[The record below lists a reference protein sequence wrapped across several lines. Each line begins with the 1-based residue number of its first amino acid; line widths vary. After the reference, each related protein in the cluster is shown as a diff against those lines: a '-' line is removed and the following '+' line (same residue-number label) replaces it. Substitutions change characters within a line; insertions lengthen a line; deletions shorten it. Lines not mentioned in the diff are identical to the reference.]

1 MRPILEAIARSF
13 LASSGLELA
22 VTVSL
27 LALYMWFAARTPA
40 PLLAQ
45 ARDMGRRK

>member
-22 VTVSL
+22 VMVSL
-27 LALYMWFAARTPA
+27 LGLYMWFEAFRPV
-40 PLLAQ
+40 
-45 ARDMGRRK
+45 RIRVR